1 MSAGVLRGLRV
12 LDFTW
17 VLAGPYA
24 TRILADFGA
33 EVIKVQSRK
42 TARGAELNTTGYFS
56 TWNRNKLSI
65 TLDLSCPEGRELALR
80 LVGMSDVVMENFT
93 PRVMPNWGLSYENLK
108 KVKADLIMI
117 SMSGTGQ
124 TGPWRDFVAFG
135 PTIQALSGITYLTSF
150 VSDSPIG
157 LGYSYADHVAGLFA
171 ALAVLA
177 SLEYRD
183 RTGEGQ
189 YINISEYEAMCTLL
203 GPAIMDYAA
212 NHSPVIPR
220 GNHPNY
226 ALAVPYG
233 CYKCLGDDKWCAI
246 AVFTEEEW
254 QALCRVLGNPPW
266 SKEARFSTFWQR
278 REHIEELNELVEQ
291 WTAQHNP
298 GEVMNWLQE
307 AGVPAGVVKDAHEVA
322 EDPQLATR
330 GFFVDVRHPVL
341 GKTTFDSTP
350 IRLGRTPAR
359 FRRAAPSLGQDNR
372 YVYQE
377 LLGMSHQE
385 LSRYIEDGVIG

>member
-150 VSDSPIG
+150 VPDSPIG